1 MVFATH
7 VIAMFQASALCDRE
21 SIEAC
26 LADLRAHQE
35 GLDRYIEESFREL
48 DALHTDLE
56 KFYQELVHQEE
67 TLERARAELEHAQRE
82 REMEREAVDREQI
95 ANLEQLEQQYQQA
108 QQELESLRLEVADR
122 DPHVTGEYAEGYS
135 AEVLDLQQQ
144 REELEA
150 ELETV
155 RTRAAELSDALDE
168 AKRQS
173 VEDRAEWS
181 TELKQMR
188 RILERQSELLATA
201 PTQPVAAA
209 AVSASPGREKGAAA
223 VATEPAKDPVLGSV
237 MAQFE
242 KIRKERAQRRMRS
255 DQEEHERVES
265 G

>member
-1 MVFATH
+1 MIFANH
-7 VIAMFQASALCDRE
+7 VTAMFQASALCDRE

-35 GLDRYIEESFREL
+35 SLDRYIEESFREL

-56 KFYQELVHQEE
+56 TFYQDLVRQGE
-67 TLERARAELEHAQRE
+67 TLERARAELQQSQRE
-82 REMEREAVDREQI
+82 REMEREALDREQI

-108 QQELESLRLEVADR
+108 QQELETLRLEVAGR
-122 DPHVTGEYAEGYS
+122 DAQPMDESAEGYS
-135 AEVLDLQQQ
+135 AELRDLQQQ

-150 ELETV
+150 ELEAV

-173 VEDRAEWS
+173 VEERAEWS

-209 AVSASPGREKGAAA
+209 AASAAPGREKSAAA
-223 VATEPAKDPVLGSV
+223 VASQPADDPVLGSV